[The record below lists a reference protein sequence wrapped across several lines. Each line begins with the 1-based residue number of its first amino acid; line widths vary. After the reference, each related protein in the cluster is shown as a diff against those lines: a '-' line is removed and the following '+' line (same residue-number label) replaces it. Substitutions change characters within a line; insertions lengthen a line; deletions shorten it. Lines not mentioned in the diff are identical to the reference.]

1 MAAPSKDAVRQLCK
15 DSFPS
20 GAPESRQLIE
30 RAAAT
35 LSVSAGEAQRL
46 LLALHTLSH
55 HILFHSLVAP
65 EQILA
70 LFPEAFHPSLKNLLT
85 KILLEQ
91 RYTTG
96 GMLNTGLTP
105 ASMCMVAYPTWRSE
119 ALANQISLPRLLEM
133 DWRVDMKTASDSVS
147 RMAVPT
153 CLVHMKVQH
162 SQATPTLDSLSSV
175 TVELSRETLDTML
188 DGLGRI
194 RDQLSVVAGK

>member
-1 MAAPSKDAVRQLCK
+1 MAAIANETFSSLQLLLKAPSKDAVCQLCA

-20 GAPESRQLIE
+20 GSAESQRLAENTAGI
-30 RAAAT
+30 
-35 LSVSAGEAQRL
+35 LSVSASEANEL
-46 LLALHTLSH
+46 IAALHTLSH
-55 HILFHSLVAP
+55 HILFHNLTAP

-70 LFPEAFHPSLKNLLT
+70 LFPESFHLSLKNLIT
-85 KILLEQ
+85 KI
-91 RYTTG
+91 
-96 GMLNTGLTP
+96 MLDHSP
-105 ASMCMVAYPTWRSE
+105 RWRNEVLS
-119 ALANQISLPRLLEM
+119 NQISLPQLVEM

-153 CLVHMKVQH
+153 CLVNMKVK
-162 SQATPTLDSLSSV
+162 DSSCPESSSSVSSV